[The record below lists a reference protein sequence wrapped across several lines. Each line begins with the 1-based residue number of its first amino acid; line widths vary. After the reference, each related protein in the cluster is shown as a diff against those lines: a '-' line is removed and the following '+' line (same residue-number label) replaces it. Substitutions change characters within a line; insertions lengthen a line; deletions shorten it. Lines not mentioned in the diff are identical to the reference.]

1 MKQSYGFHKITE
13 ISSVWNVRKPSSVKL
28 SVGPNL
34 NNLVS
39 IKRHPLNS
47 SSANSLN
54 FCLLNARSIINKTL
68 QIKDFV
74 VDKNIDILA
83 LTETWLKPDD
93 CSDYTVR
100 DISPTGYAF
109 VHIPRPNGNGGGVG
123 LLYRK
128 NLKMEQ
134 IKSDPFKSFEF
145 KEVLLHC
152 SSSIIRIIVI
162 YRPPISVKNGLTHA
176 AFFDDFS
183 SLLERLVSSTGRL
196 LLAGD
201 FNFHVNDSSDNTAN
215 KFLDLLSCFNLEV
228 CNVHTPTHK
237 NNNALDLIITRSGE
251 ETVLNLSINDPVISD
266 HFAVLCTLAIK
277 RPPKAKLTISSRKLR
292 TIDPD
297 NLRRDIRSSAL
308 YNSPSQEITELCDQ
322 YDSVLLSILDKHA
335 PLRTRIINLRPN
347 APWYSEEIRKQKTT
361 CRKFE
366 RRWRRSK
373 LESDYRLYANQRTI
387 IQNTIFKSKMD
398 YYSNRISE
406 AGNDNKALFRLIDRL
421 LHRKAEKSYPTSTS
435 AEDLA
440 NTFVTFFEDKITRIR
455 SIPTPS
461 EIPDYFSSLDIS
473 TTNCELS
480 NFSPTSNLELSKIA
494 RSVVQKSCC
503 LDPLPAT
510 LLKEHLDLLLPSICS
525 IVNLSL
531 VSGFLPSSLKN
542 AVVTP
547 LLKKPN
553 LDHEVLGNFR
563 PISNLKVISKVIEKV
578 VAVRLQAYLDFY
590 QLTEP
595 LQSAYK
601 SFHSCETAL
610 LRVQNDILL
619 AIDNRHCVMLLL
631 LDLSAAFDTVD
642 HVILLKRLNSKF
654 SIRGTALDWFRS
666 YLTNR
671 TQVVLIDGRKSQSRE
686 LKCGVPQGSVLGPI
700 LYLLYTAP
708 LADILRFHDMQF
720 HFYAD
725 DTQLYISFSVND
737 DLELT
742 SSIAKI
748 ENCLSDLD
756 KWMALNK
763 LKLNKDKTELLYL
776 YSKHNPQQ
784 SIPPLRFGSDIIQ
797 PSSSSRNI
805 GVVFDSTMS
814 MLPHVKSVCKSA
826 FYHLRNISRIR
837 KLLSIKTTETLV
849 HAFVTSKLDHCN
861 SLLYGV
867 PKYAIQKLQS
877 VQNAAARLITSSRKF
892 DRITPVLFDL
902 HWLPISERIKFKI
915 ILLTHKALHQ
925 QSPVYIQDLIR
936 RYSTSRTLRSSST
949 LRLTPVNFNLKSY
962 GYRAFAV
969 SAPELWN
976 KLPDDIRSCDN
987 LNIFKRKLKTHLFK
1001 NYFNV

>member
-1 MKQSYGFHKITE
+1 MCTKCKDIYA
-13 ISSVWNVRKPSSVKL
+13 
-28 SVGPNL
+28 
-34 NNLVS
+34 
-39 IKRHPLNS
+39 
-47 SSANSLN
+47 SAD
-54 FCLLNARSIINKTL
+54 LL
-68 QIKDFV
+68 
-74 VDKNIDILA
+74 
-83 LTETWLKPDD
+83 
-93 CSDYTVR
+93 
-100 DISPTGYAF
+100 
-109 VHIPRPNGNGGGVG
+109 
-123 LLYRK
+123 
-128 NLKMEQ
+128 
-134 IKSDPFKSFEF
+134 
-145 KEVLLHC
+145 LLHC

-228 CNVHTPTHK
+228 CNVLTPTHK

-373 LESDYRLYANQRTI
+373 LESDYRPYANQRTI
-387 IQNTIFKSKMD
+387 LQNTIFKSKMD

-480 NFSPTSNLELSKIA
+480 NFSPISNLELSKIA

-510 LLKEHLDLLLPSICS
+510 LLQEHLDLLLSSICS

-563 PISNLKVISKVIEKV
+563 PISNLKAISKVIEKV

-590 QLTEP
+590 QLT
-595 LQSAYK
+595 AY
-601 SFHSCETAL
+601 
-610 LRVQNDILL
+610 
-619 AIDNRHCVMLLL
+619 
-631 LDLSAAFDTVD
+631 
-642 HVILLKRLNSKF
+642 
-654 SIRGTALDWFRS
+654 
-666 YLTNR
+666 
-671 TQVVLIDGRKSQSRE
+671 
-686 LKCGVPQGSVLGPI
+686 
-700 LYLLYTAP
+700 
-708 LADILRFHDMQF
+708 
-720 HFYAD
+720 
-725 DTQLYISFSVND
+725 
-737 DLELT
+737 
-742 SSIAKI
+742 
-748 ENCLSDLD
+748 
-756 KWMALNK
+756 
-763 LKLNKDKTELLYL
+763 
-776 YSKHNPQQ
+776 
-784 SIPPLRFGSDIIQ
+784 
-797 PSSSSRNI
+797 
-805 GVVFDSTMS
+805 
-814 MLPHVKSVCKSA
+814 
-826 FYHLRNISRIR
+826 
-837 KLLSIKTTETLV
+837 
-849 HAFVTSKLDHCN
+849 
-861 SLLYGV
+861 
-867 PKYAIQKLQS
+867 
-877 VQNAAARLITSSRKF
+877 
-892 DRITPVLFDL
+892 
-902 HWLPISERIKFKI
+902 
-915 ILLTHKALHQ
+915 
-925 QSPVYIQDLIR
+925 
-936 RYSTSRTLRSSST
+936 
-949 LRLTPVNFNLKSY
+949 
-962 GYRAFAV
+962 
-969 SAPELWN
+969 
-976 KLPDDIRSCDN
+976 
-987 LNIFKRKLKTHLFK
+987 
-1001 NYFNV
+1001 